1 MRFDDDASLIDLELS
16 DVKDDVFMG
25 YNDDQDFKAM
35 HFKVEIND
43 DEDVDQVVPTKHSLD
58 DDIRCEDSTSLDV
71 LYVT

>member
-1 MRFDDDASLIDLELS
+1 M
-16 DVKDDVFMG
+16 KDDVFMG

-71 LYVT
+71 LYVN